1 MSKTILI
8 PTPLRPFVNQQE
20 VINTQAST
28 ISEAMQDLATNF
40 PKIQQ
45 HLYDKDGNL
54 RKFINIY
61 VNDSDIRDLDGINSA
76 LSDNDEISLVPAIA
90 GGME

>member
-20 VINTQAST
+20 VINTQANT